1 MINKKLIALG
11 LTGLLLTACNDPK
24 ETEKEEIVETDTVK
38 TAVLNVGGELF
49 SVPSPI
55 QTAILIKDAGV
66 DYDKS
71 ILNDSKKVNLFSTD
85 YLRALNLGIYGADL
99 GYVSLYNKSADAIS
113 YLAAVKQLA
122 DKIGVSAA
130 FDAKTIKRIEDNI
143 SNKDSMLVLVGIA
156 YRSSDAYLKNNQR
169 TEVSSLILAGG
180 WIESMQFSL
189 DAYSKKPSQQIKYRI
204 AEQKQALGS
213 ILKLL
218 SSHNLP
224 DASELVKQLG
234 DLSKIYEGI
243 SFKYNYVEPVT
254 DSLKHITYINSTTD
268 VIVSEDQL
276 KQIADKV
283 KEIRSKIIN
292 ATNS

>member
-1 MINKKLIALG
+1 MINKKLMTLG
-11 LTGLLLTACNDPK
+11 LASLLLSACTDPK
-24 ETEKEEIVETDTVK
+24 EKEDIVETDSVK
-38 TAVLNVGGELF
+38 AAVLNVGGELF

-55 QTAILIKDAGV
+55 QTAMLIKDAGV

-71 ILNDSKKVNLFSTD
+71 ILNDTKKVNLFSTD

-99 GYVSLYNKSADAIS
+99 GYVSLYNKSSDAIG
-113 YLAAVKQLA
+113 YLASVKQLA

-130 FDAKTIKRIEDNI
+130 FDASTIKRIENNI

-189 DAYSKKPSQQIKYRI
+189 NAYTKKPSTQIKYRI

-218 SSHNLP
+218 KSHNMP
-224 DASELVKQLG
+224 DATILVTQLEE
-234 DLSKIYEGI
+234 LSKIYEGV

-254 DSLKHITYINSTTD
+254 DSIKQITYINSTTEV
-268 VIVSEDQL
+268 VISEDQL
-276 KQIADKV
+276 KQIAEKL
-283 KEIRSKIIN
+283 EGIRSQIIN
-292 ATNS
+292 ATKA